1 MKLLQS
7 LIPEIIFIISSLAL
21 VIGSWSL
28 MGWEYGLIML
38 GAFGLTAAAY
48 LNGVMTTTVE

>member
-7 LIPEIIFIISSLAL
+7 LIPECIYIISSIAV

-28 MGWEYGLIML
+28 MGWEYGLIIL
-38 GAFGLTAAAY
+38 GAFGLSTVAY
-48 LNGVMTTTVE
+48 LNAVMTTTVE